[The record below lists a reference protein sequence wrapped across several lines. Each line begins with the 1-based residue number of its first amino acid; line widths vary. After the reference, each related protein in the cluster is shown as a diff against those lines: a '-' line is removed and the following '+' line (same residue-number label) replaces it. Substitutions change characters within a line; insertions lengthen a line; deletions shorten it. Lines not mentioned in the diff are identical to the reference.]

1 MLISVL
7 GFGSIW
13 TRRVA
18 RGARNPEE
26 GRISE
31 AAYYNTTGVLIGDR
45 IRNRPR
51 AYGVDLLYFTD
62 LEGNRV
68 GVRRS

>member
-13 TRRVA
+13 MRRRA
-18 RGARNPEE
+18 RERDNQD
-26 GRISE
+26 RHDRRSV
-31 AAYYNTTGVLIGDR
+31 AYYNTTGVLIGDR